1 MGIAGIKVVHAMPG
15 RVRIKISRLKG
26 KVVAAREIQD
36 RLSEVRGV
44 QRVEANSVTG
54 SVLVLYDPEQMDP
67 LDSLI
72 SIGSTFAPLFP
83 GLNMSELQALLTS
96 FSDENNGNGPVVD
109 RISTLL
115 EGLNHEVGKSIGG
128 LNLRL
133 LLPLILFFF
142 GVRGL
147 LFADK
152 VTFPAWYD
160 LLWFAFGSFF
170 MLNPRGFEERR

>member
-1 MGIAGIKVVHAMPG
+1 MGIAGIRVVHAMPG

-26 KVVAAREIQD
+26 NVVAARELQD

-44 QRVEANSVTG
+44 QRVEANPVTG
-54 SVLVLYDPEQMDP
+54 SVLVLYDPEELDP

-72 SIGSTFAPLFP
+72 SMGGTFAPLFP
-83 GLNMSELQALLTS
+83 GLNISELQALLTS
-96 FSDENNGNGPVVD
+96 DNDESNGNAPVVD
-109 RISTLL
+109 RISTLFG
-115 EGLNHEVGKSIGG
+115 GLNHELGKSTGG
-128 LNLRL
+128 LDLRL
-133 LLPLILFFF
+133 LLPLILFFL

-152 VTFPAWYD
+152 LTFPAWYD
-160 LLWFAFGSFF
+160 LLWFAFGTFF